1 MLYFLRKLEGYLLSI
16 LVLLVFLAHPSN
28 KKKKSQLFQQHILN
42 PVFYL
47 VIKYL

>member
-28 KKKKSQLFQQHILN
+28 KKKRVNYFSN
-42 PVFYL
+42 TS
-47 VIKYL
+47 